1 MAVSLE
7 KYLGDFLE
15 YLEVE
20 RGRSKKTIE
29 NYALYLRRFLD
40 FAPSARAEDITIET
54 VRQFRLFLNRSDE
67 RGEDILARNT
77 QGYHLIALR
86 AFLKYLTKRDVR
98 TLSPDKIEL
107 AKQGTREVEFL
118 EPEEL
123 GRMLVAARKEPGIV
137 GLRNVAILELL
148 FSTGL
153 RVSELAGLRIEQIN
167 VSREEFTVL
176 GKGKKHRLVFL
187 SQSAREALKAYLAA
201 RQDVSPFIFVRHD
214 KAGVGETES
223 APLTARS
230 VQRIV
235 DRCAR
240 LAGITKAVTPHTLR
254 HTFATDLLRNGADLR
269 SVQAMLGHASIT
281 TTQVYTHVTDAQLK
295 RVHERFHG
303 KKSV

>member
-1 MAVSLE
+1 
-7 KYLGDFLE
+7 
-15 YLEVE
+15 
-20 RGRSKKTIE
+20 
-29 NYALYLRRFLD
+29 
-40 FAPSARAEDITIET
+40 
-54 VRQFRLFLNRSDE
+54 
-67 RGEDILARNT
+67 
-77 QGYHLIALR
+77 
-86 AFLKYLTKRDVR
+86 
-98 TLSPDKIEL
+98 
-107 AKQGTREVEFL
+107 
-118 EPEEL
+118 
-123 GRMLVAARKEPGIV
+123 
-137 GLRNVAILELL
+137 
-148 FSTGL
+148 
-153 RVSELAGLRIEQIN
+153 LRIEQIN